1 MSTGTN
7 ALPVPEYDRE
17 KFRAFSHFFIPG
29 RDPYV
34 EFFFEPMRTSI
45 APAFSNLMKA
55 FERNVSAVVSTAS
68 LPFRIV
74 STNYSHQL
82 FDHFF
87 MAERIRALKSEFE
100 QKSEEERLT
109 MARDIAVQKFHDA
122 MRSEEEI
129 HQGGLAIL
137 SDLEGLLIEEEM
149 ISAVA
154 ELMRQSE
161 AQTWGLLEVL
171 ANDLFLGLVN
181 DKPELSEALL
191 RDERTKKRFQLRDI
205 APSLSS
211 YGYDLSR
218 HMGDVLG
225 ELIKIDDVTT
235 LRIVY
240 EVLFPASSA
249 LLNNLRQEE
258 LWKLYQRRN
267 LILHRRGIIDEMYL
281 KNTGDDLVIGSE
293 LTISP
298 EQFEKDL
305 LFVVKIGLAM
315 LSSPPM

>member
-1 MSTGTN
+1 MSAGTN
-7 ALPVPEYDRE
+7 ALPVPVYDRG
-17 KFRAFSHFFIPG
+17 KFPAFSHFFVPE

-34 EFFFEPMRTSI
+34 AILFEPVRASI

-68 LPFRIV
+68 MPFRIV

-82 FDHFF
+82 FHRFF
-87 MAERIRALKSEFE
+87 MAENIRALKPEFE
-100 QKSEEERLT
+100 QKSKEEKLAL
-109 MARDIAVQKFHDA
+109 ARDVAGQKFQDA
-122 MRSEEEI
+122 MRSEEQIYE
-129 HQGGLAIL
+129 GGLAIL
-137 SDLEGLLIEEEM
+137 SDLEGLLIEQEM

-171 ANDLFLGLVN
+171 ANDLFIGLLN
-181 DKPELSEALL
+181 DRPELSEALL

-205 APSLSS
+205 APSLSTYS
-211 YGYDLSR
+211 YDLSR
-218 HMGDVLG
+218 HMGDLLS
-225 ELIKIDDVTT
+225 ESIKIDDVVT
-235 LRIVY
+235 LRTVY
-240 EVLFPASSA
+240 EVLFPNSSA
-249 LLNNLRQEE
+249 LLDKLRHEE

-267 LILHRRGIIDEMYL
+267 LILHRRGIVDELYL
-281 KNTGDDLVIGSE
+281 RNTGDDLPVGSE

-298 EQFEKDL
+298 ERFENDL